1 MESGRESR
9 QCATVSNTPAASEG
23 QGDVTKAKILCVEDD
38 PEMIDLV
45 TLILG
50 KAGYEVIGADGG
62 ANGLE
67 AMRQEQPDLVLL
79 DLMMPGMDG
88 AEVLLRKGEDESI
101 RHIPVIA
108 LTALNSPFDQIMW
121 LARTDLED
129 FIVKSRFSHRELI
142 ARIERVLQAHYPAG
156 DGSAVSEVRE
166 SR

>member
-1 MESGRESR
+1 M
-9 QCATVSNTPAASEG
+9 
-23 QGDVTKAKILCVEDD
+23 TKARILCIEDD

-50 KAGYEVIGADGG
+50 KAGYEVIGANGG
-62 ANGLE
+62 AKGLE
-67 AMRQEQPDLVLL
+67 AMRREQPDLVLL
-79 DLMMPGMDG
+79 DLMMPGING
-88 AEVLLRKGEDESI
+88 ADVLLRKGEDETI

-142 ARIERVLQAHYPAG
+142 ARIERVLRLHSAPG
-156 DGSAVSEVRE
+156 MEDTGSSVQELG
-166 SR
+166 